1 MSSTFGTIHAK
12 LSFFR
17 RCTESQTPQ
26 REITIDDLALM
37 ISKGAYKAEV
47 EALRS
52 APKSEKNTLKS
63 TTLPAV
69 TPAGTF
75 TKRNTEGLAEASGFF
90 VLDFD
95 DVPTPANLR
104 DELIADPF
112 VLMSFV
118 SPSGNGVKALV
129 RIERIANNEDAHRLF
144 ASLQHY
150 YGSKGLKVN
159 SVDKTGKDISR
170 LCIVSYD
177 PDIKQDNEAR
187 VFCIADH
194 PVPMELEIKDVVKDA
209 IVSGLEIVK
218 GVDSTPLP
226 PSKATEQAALEHIRN
241 IVKLGS
247 KAKAQDAGESRHS
260 FMLSA
265 CRTGWRYQLGG
276 HITPEQGLDA
286 ILDEYSKVFP
296 NDAVREQDVRKAWEA
311 KKTRE
316 LALTDGALHPAPT
329 HAKPADEVTP
339 ERIAELWQLAFVP
352 TWTNKPPDIPDAI
365 QLGGENVGTFG
376 SITVIEAFP
385 KQGKSAVCGAIYASA
400 INPNISDEDSLG
412 FRVELPEDKSKVL
425 YFDTEQSSLETWT
438 SWQRAVSR
446 AGYEQGAQLPA
457 HIEYSHICMTNI
469 PSYSDRR
476 ELILWMIETTDALG
490 LVIID
495 GIGDLVADANDAKEC
510 NELLD
515 RIRHLASTKS
525 VSIFL
530 TVHLN
535 PSAQGQY
542 TKARGHLGSELMRRV
557 KTRLR
562 ITKDVERQYHTI
574 NIEQNRSGSDNQK
587 TYFMWSDER
596 KRHIRCDADDIP
608 RESTQ
613 GKQDKA
619 MLDEI
624 MGEAS
629 YKHKELLELIM
640 KRKGVK
646 ATRAKA
652 IITAG
657 TSAKYLYKDFG
668 SYRFRRNA
676 ED

>member
-12 LSFFR
+12 LSFFS
-17 RCTESQTPQ
+17 RCDRSQKPQ

-37 ISKGAYKAEV
+37 ISKGEYKAEV

-52 APKSEKNTLKS
+52 APESEQKNLKM

-75 TKRNTEGLAEASGFF
+75 TTRNTEGFAEASGFF

-95 DVPTPANLR
+95 NVPNPANLR

-150 YGSKGLKVN
+150 YGNMGLKV
-159 SVDKTGKDISR
+159 SADKSGKDISR

-194 PVPMELEIKDVVKDA
+194 PVPMELEIQDVVKDA
-209 IVSGLEIVK
+209 IASGLENIK

-226 PSKATEQAALEHIRN
+226 PSKGTEQAALEHIRN

-247 KAKAQDAGESRHS
+247 KSKSQDAGESRHS

-265 CRTGWRYQLGG
+265 CTTGWRYQLGG

-286 ILDEYSKVFP
+286 ILDEYGKLFP
-296 NDAVREQDVRKAWEA
+296 NDAVREQDVRRAWEA

-316 LALTDGALHPAPT
+316 LALKDGALHPAPKY
-329 HAKPADEVTP
+329 AKPADEVTP
-339 ERIAELWQLAFVP
+339 ERIAELWELAFVP

-365 QLGGENVGTFG
+365 QLSGENVGTFG
-376 SITVIEAFP
+376 SITVIEAAA

-412 FRVELPEDKSKVL
+412 FHVELPEDKSRVL

-446 AGYEQGAQLPA
+446 AGYEQGAQLPE
-457 HIEYSHICMTNI
+457 HIEESHICMTNI

-476 ELILWMIETTDALG
+476 ELILWLIENTDALG

-495 GIGDLVADANDAKEC
+495 GIADLVSGVNEEKES

-525 VSIFL
+525 VCIFL

-535 PSAQGQY
+535 PSAQGQN

-596 KRHIRCDADDIP
+596 KRHVRCDADDIP

-629 YKHKELLELIM
+629 YKHKELVSLIM
-640 KRKGVK
+640 ERKGVK
-646 ATRAKA
+646 EARAKG
-652 IITAG
+652 IIRAAVG
-657 TSAKYLYKDFG
+657 KYLYKDFN
-668 SYRFRRNA
+668 SYRFKRNA

>member
-12 LSFFR
+12 LSFFS
-17 RCTESQTPQ
+17 RCDRSQKPQ
-26 REITIDDLALM
+26 REVTIDELALM
-37 ISKGAYKAEV
+37 ISKGEYKAQV

-52 APKSEKNTLKS
+52 APESEKKTLKS

-75 TKRNTEGLAEASGFF
+75 TTRNTEGFAEASGFF

-95 DVPTPANLR
+95 NVPNPANLR

-150 YGSKGLKVN
+150 YGNMGLKV
-159 SVDKTGKDISR
+159 SADKSGKDISR

-209 IVSGLEIVK
+209 IVSGLENIK

-226 PSKATEQAALEHIRN
+226 PSKGTEQAALEHIRN

-247 KAKAQDAGESRHS
+247 KSKSQDAGESRHS

-265 CRTGWRYQLGG
+265 CTTGWRYQLGG

-286 ILDEYSKVFP
+286 ILDEYGKLFP
-296 NDAVREQDVRKAWEA
+296 NDAVREQDVRRAWEA

-316 LALTDGALHPAPT
+316 LALKDGALHPAPK

-339 ERIAELWQLAFVP
+339 ERIAELWELAFVP

-365 QLGGENVGTFG
+365 QLSGENVGTFG

-412 FRVELPEDKSKVL
+412 FHVELPEDKSRVL

-446 AGYEQGAQLPA
+446 AGYEQGAQLPE
-457 HIEYSHICMTNI
+457 HIEESHICMTNI

-476 ELILWMIETTDALG
+476 ELILWLIENTDALG

-624 MGEAS
+624 MGEAA

-657 TSAKYLYKDFG
+657 LGKYLYKDFG

>member
-1 MSSTFGTIHAK
+1 MSSVFGTIQAK
-12 LSFFR
+12 VSLFSR
-17 RCTESQTPQ
+17 VDRSQKPQ
-26 REITIDDLALM
+26 REITIDELALM
-37 ISKGAYKAEV
+37 ISKGEYKAQV
-47 EALRS
+47 EALRK
-52 APKSEKNTLKS
+52 APDNEKKTLKS

-75 TKRNTEGLAEASGFF
+75 TTRNTEGFAEASGFF

-150 YGSKGLKVN
+150 YGNMGLKVN

-187 VFCIADH
+187 FFCVADH
-194 PVPMELEIKDVVKDA
+194 PVPIELEIKDVVKDA
-209 IVSGLEIVK
+209 IVSGLENIK
-218 GVDSTPLP
+218 GVDSTVLP
-226 PSKATEQAALEHIRN
+226 PSKATEQAALDHIRN
-241 IVKLGS
+241 IVKLGP

-286 ILDEYSKVFP
+286 ILDEYGKVFP

-446 AGYEQGAQLPA
+446 AGYEQGAQLPV

-629 YKHKELLELIM
+629 YKHKELLALIM
-640 KRKGVK
+640 GRKGVK
-646 ATRAKA
+646 ETRAKA

-657 TSAKYLYKDFG
+657 LGKYLYKDFG

>member
-17 RCTESQTPQ
+17 RCTESQKPQ
-26 REITIDDLALM
+26 SEITIDDLALM

-52 APKSEKNTLKS
+52 APESEQKTLKS

-75 TKRNTEGLAEASGFF
+75 TTRNTEGLAEASGFF

-95 DVPTPANLR
+95 NVPTPANLR

-150 YGSKGLKVN
+150 YGSKGLKV
-159 SVDKTGKDISR
+159 SADKSGKDISR

-194 PVPMELEIKDVVKDA
+194 PVPMELEIQDVVKDA
-209 IVSGLEIVK
+209 IASGLENIK
-218 GVDSTPLP
+218 GVDSTVLP

-247 KAKAQDAGESRHS
+247 KSKSQDAGESRHS

-265 CRTGWRYQLGG
+265 CTTGWRYQLGG

-286 ILDEYSKVFP
+286 ILDEYGKVFP
-296 NDAVREQDVRKAWEA
+296 NDAVREQDVRRAWEA

-316 LALTDGALHPAPT
+316 LALKDGALHPAPKY
-329 HAKPADEVTP
+329 AKPADEVTP
-339 ERIAELWQLAFVP
+339 ERIAELWELAFVP

-365 QLGGENVGTFG
+365 QLSGENVGTFG
-376 SITVIEAFP
+376 SITVIEAAA

-412 FRVELPEDKSKVL
+412 FRVELPEDKSRVL

-438 SWQRAVSR
+438 SWQRAVNR
-446 AGYEQGAQLPA
+446 AGYEQGAQLPV
-457 HIEYSHICMTNI
+457 HIEESHICMTNI

-476 ELILWMIETTDALG
+476 ELILWLIENTDALG

-495 GIGDLVADANDAKEC
+495 GIGDLVSGVNEEKES

-562 ITKDVERQYHTI
+562 ITKDVERQYHSI

-624 MGEAS
+624 MGEVS

>member
-1 MSSTFGTIHAK
+1 MSPTFGTIQAK
-12 LSFFR
+12 VSLFS
-17 RCTESQTPQ
+17 RCDRSQKPQ

-37 ISKGAYKAEV
+37 ISKGEYKAEV

-52 APKSEKNTLKS
+52 APESEQKNLKM

-75 TKRNTEGLAEASGFF
+75 TTRNTEGFAEASGFF

-95 DVPTPANLR
+95 NVPNPANLR

-150 YGSKGLKVN
+150 YGNMGLKV
-159 SVDKTGKDISR
+159 SADKSGKDISR

-194 PVPMELEIKDVVKDA
+194 PVPMELEIQDVVKDA
-209 IVSGLEIVK
+209 IASGLENIK
-218 GVDSTPLP
+218 GVDSTVLP

-241 IVKLGS
+241 TIKLGS

-260 FMLSA
+260 FMRSA
-265 CRTGWRYQLGG
+265 CTTGWRYHLGG

-286 ILDEYSKVFP
+286 ILDEYGKLFP
-296 NDAVREQDVRKAWEA
+296 NDADRAEDVVRTWEA

-316 LALTDGALHPAPT
+316 LALTHGALHPAPKY
-329 HAKPADEVTP
+329 AKPADEVTP

-412 FRVELPEDKSKVL
+412 FHVELPEDKSKVL

-446 AGYEQGAQLPA
+446 AGYEQGSQLPE

-476 ELILWMIETTDALG
+476 ELILWMIENTDGLG

-495 GIGDLVADANDAKEC
+495 GIGDLVAGVNEEKES

-624 MGEAS
+624 MGEVAF
-629 YKHKELLELIM
+629 KHKDLVALIM
-640 KRKGVK
+640 ERKGVK
-646 ATRAKA
+646 EARAKG
-652 IITAG
+652 IIRAAVG
-657 TSAKYLYKDFG
+657 KYIYKDFG
-668 SYRFRRNA
+668 SYRFKRNA

>member
-1 MSSTFGTIHAK
+1 
-12 LSFFR
+12 
-17 RCTESQTPQ
+17 
-26 REITIDDLALM
+26 
-37 ISKGAYKAEV
+37 
-47 EALRS
+47 
-52 APKSEKNTLKS
+52 
-63 TTLPAV
+63 
-69 TPAGTF
+69 
-75 TKRNTEGLAEASGFF
+75 
-90 VLDFD
+90 
-95 DVPTPANLR
+95 
-104 DELIADPF
+104 
-112 VLMSFV
+112 
-118 SPSGNGVKALV
+118 
-129 RIERIANNEDAHRLF
+129 
-144 ASLQHY
+144 
-150 YGSKGLKVN
+150 
-159 SVDKTGKDISR
+159 
-170 LCIVSYD
+170 
-177 PDIKQDNEAR
+177 
-187 VFCIADH
+187 
-194 PVPMELEIKDVVKDA
+194 
-209 IVSGLEIVK
+209 
-218 GVDSTPLP
+218 
-226 PSKATEQAALEHIRN
+226 
-241 IVKLGS
+241 
-247 KAKAQDAGESRHS
+247 
-260 FMLSA
+260 MLSA

-286 ILDEYSKVFP
+286 ILDEYGKVFP

-446 AGYEQGAQLPA
+446 AGYEQGAQLPV

-629 YKHKELLELIM
+629 YKHKELLALIM
-640 KRKGVK
+640 GRKGVK
-646 ATRAKA
+646 ETRAKA

-657 TSAKYLYKDFG
+657 LGKYLYKDFG